1 MSAAAKK
8 TYFSTDISK
17 KQLSDAGQAA
27 VLILLLAGFF
37 TKKVIYYEIGM
48 VALVVNM
55 AVPAVFF
62 PFAYIWYGITNLLGE
77 VVSKVLLTVVYFIVL
92 FPVSIYRRV
101 VGKDSLQLK
110 KFKAARSS
118 VMEVRDHLFE
128 PKDIEH
134 PY

>member
-1 MSAAAKK
+1 MSAEAKK

>member
-1 MSAAAKK
+1 MSAEAKK
-8 TYFSTDISK
+8 AYFSTDISK
-17 KQLSDAGQAA
+17 KQLTDAGQAA

-62 PFAYIWYGITNLLGE
+62 PFAYLWYGLTNLLGE
-77 VVSKVLLTVVYFIVL
+77 VVSKVLLTVVYFVVL
-92 FPVSIYRRV
+92 FPVSIYRRL